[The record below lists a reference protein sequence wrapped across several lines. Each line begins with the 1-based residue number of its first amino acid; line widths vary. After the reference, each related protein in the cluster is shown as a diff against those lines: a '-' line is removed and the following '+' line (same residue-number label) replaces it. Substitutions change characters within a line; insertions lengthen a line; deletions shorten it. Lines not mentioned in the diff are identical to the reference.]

1 MYIYYI
7 YIYMP
12 KVLIIDL
19 YIYYS
24 VDIVDIY
31 NI

>member
-12 KVLIIDL
+12 KVLITDL

-31 NI
+31 I

>member
-1 MYIYYI
+1 MYIY